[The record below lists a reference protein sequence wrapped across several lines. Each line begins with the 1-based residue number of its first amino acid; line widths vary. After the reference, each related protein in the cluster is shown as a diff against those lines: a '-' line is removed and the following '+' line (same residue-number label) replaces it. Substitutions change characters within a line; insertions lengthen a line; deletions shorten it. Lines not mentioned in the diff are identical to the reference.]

1 VWSSLLVS
9 GTPLISMADQIE
21 MKGGTKSALIAG
33 APGSSAA
40 DEGITSL
47 LSSINEMQLA
57 DSNAKKL
64 HR

>member
-1 VWSSLLVS
+1 
-9 GTPLISMADQIE
+9 MADQIE